1 MTPDDDHSPV
11 GHLLQRARRRETP
24 PESAREQTYRAVH
37 AAWLQTHRQRVRL
50 RHLSLAAAVLLGV
63 GLASLLWLQGLP
75 RAPANVS
82 AARVES
88 LSGSAV
94 LHGDSGASPV
104 PVPLAPGSLLNN
116 GDVIRSAAG
125 SRLVLRRPGG
135 LIVHLGPDSEIAWVS
150 HDTLHLVHGLLYI
163 DTAGSH
169 GDEAFAVITHAG
181 RIRHVGTRFSVQVDA
196 RTVRVMVR
204 DGAVAIGTAQNEHL
218 VPGGH
223 EERISAAG
231 DVADLPL
238 TEDSGPWNW
247 LLDGTPRFVVEA
259 RSLHEVVN
267 EMASAAGVALVWP
280 TPADEQ
286 QAQHL
291 VLHGPTLAMAPLRA
305 LEATLLTTRF
315 TLQQTAAGSDGAR
328 RYDVVAR

>member
-1 MTPDDDHSPV
+1 MTPDDDNSPV
-11 GHLLQRARRRETP
+11 GNLLQRARRRETP
-24 PESAREQTYRAVH
+24 PDSAREQTYRAVH

-75 RAPANVS
+75 RAPAN
-82 AARVES
+82 AATARVES

-104 PVPLAPGSLLNN
+104 PVALAAGSLLNN
-116 GDVIRSAAG
+116 GDVIHSAAG

-135 LIVHLGPDSEIAWVS
+135 LTLHLGPDSVVAWVS
-150 HDTLHLVHGLLYI
+150 RDTLHLVHGLRSI
-163 DTAGSH
+163 DPAGSH

-181 RIRHVGTRFSVQVDA
+181 RIRHVGTRFSVQVDG
-196 RTVRVMVR
+196 RSVRVMVR
-204 DGAVAIGTAQNEHL
+204 DGAVAIGTAHGEHF
-218 VPGGH
+218 VPGGL
-223 EERISAAG
+223 EERISATG

-238 TEDSGPWNW
+238 TADSGPWNW
-247 LLDGTPRFVVEA
+247 LLDGTPRFVVEN
-259 RSLHEVVN
+259 RSLHEVIH
-267 EMASAAGVALVWP
+267 EMAKAAGIALVWQ
-280 TPADEQ
+280 TPSDEQ
-286 QAQHL
+286 QAQQM

-315 TLQQTAAGSDGAR
+315 TLQQTSAGEAGVS
-328 RYDVVAR
+328 RYDVMAR